1 MQYIIFLLLAP
12 VAAIICGVVFFLIG
26 RYSCVSSCARST
38 AVALRWYLAVI
49 IGFLFTNTLELL
61 APTPASTLLLAK
73 FDYLFIA
80 FTPVAW
86 FAFALAYTGRERLL
100 TIPHFWPFCISPLIT
115 NLLVWT
121 NDLHGLV
128 WQHYS
133 FKLAGQFLSMSV
145 ASYGGWF
152 WVHTIYSYGLFL
164 LGAAFITFA
173 YLRSHHLYRRQSTWV
188 MAGALTPLLGNI
200 VYIFHLVPGLQKDF
214 SPVTFALAGLAF
226 AVGINR
232 YRLLDLMP
240 IARAA
245 LVEELPDGVIVV
257 DQGNRVV
264 DINPAGRQILH
275 LPEKDGLGQMACSLL
290 PFWPK
295 ATDHLLEDG
304 VNASEITL
312 EEGGN
317 KLFFDLHISALSE
330 NSGWLV
336 TLRDITLH
344 KQTEEAL
351 QQAQRVLEQRIQE
364 RTAELRALNATLEQ
378 RIAGRTRDLSALYA
392 VSSVASEA
400 HDLDSLLSESLT
412 RTVSSLQ
419 SDAGAV
425 YLIEEAGER
434 QVSNHLRLAV
444 HQAASSAALAQLQ
457 TQIEKQHRADWVIEN
472 GEPMLI
478 PGSQDGETPTTDL
491 PSEQPF
497 TLLIVPMRTEGKVV
511 GLMSLSRFANPLF
524 NLEEVA
530 LLSAIADQVGVAV
543 AGYRLRQMAHQAQV
557 LAQRQKLAA
566 DLHDSVTQSLYGL
579 VAFSEAGLAQIERAD
594 LPALKKTI
602 ERISGE
608 TRQALKE
615 MRLFLHELRP
625 LVLES
630 EGLVGALHQRMA
642 AVEGRSDVHA
652 RLLADETINLPF
664 EIEETLFR
672 ISQEALNNILRHAHA
687 ANVTVF
693 LGREKDLV
701 LLEVIDD
708 GCGFDAQAV
717 SAGRMGLE
725 NMRARAAAVGG
736 EFRIHS
742 VPGHGTRLKVSV
754 PIDRQH
760 SNFNDQSQV
769 SAAFLQNGGKNEHSN
784 FDRR

>member
-1 MQYIIFLLLAP
+1 MQYITFLLLAP
-12 VAAIICGVVFFLIG
+12 IAAIVCCVTFFLIG
-26 RYSCVSSCARST
+26 RYSFVSTSARTT

-73 FDYLFIA
+73 VDYLFIA

-100 TIPHFWPFCISPLIT
+100 TIQHFWPFCISPLIT
-115 NLLVWT
+115 NLLIWT

-133 FKLAGQFLSMSV
+133 FKLAGEFLSMRIS
-145 ASYGGWF
+145 SYGGWF
-152 WVHTIYSYGLFL
+152 WVHTIYSYGLFF
-164 LGAAFITFA
+164 LGAAFIAIA
-173 YLRSHHLYRRQSTWV
+173 YLRSHRLYRRQSAWV

-200 VYIFHLVPGLQKDF
+200 IYIFKLVPGLQKDF

-245 LVEELPDGVIVV
+245 LVEELIDGVIVV

-275 LPEKDGLGQMACSLL
+275 LFEKDELGQTACSLL
-290 PFWPK
+290 PFWPEN
-295 ATDHLLEDG
+295 TDHLLEDG
-304 VNASEITL
+304 ITASEITL
-312 EEGGN
+312 EDGEN
-317 KLFFDLHISALSE
+317 KRFFDLHISALSE

-344 KQTEEAL
+344 KQAEEAL
-351 QQAQRVLEQRIQE
+351 QQSQRVLEQRIQE
-364 RTAELRALNATLEQ
+364 RTAELMALNATLEQ
-378 RIAGRTRDLSALYA
+378 RIASRTRDLAALYA

-400 HDLDSLLSESLT
+400 QDLDSLLSKSLA

-425 YLIEEAGER
+425 YLLEETGER
-434 QVSNHLRLAV
+434 HISNHLRLAA
-444 HQAASSAALAQLQ
+444 HQAASSAALVQLQ
-457 TQIEKQHRADWVIEN
+457 TQIEKEHRADWVIEN

-478 PGSQDGETPTTDL
+478 PGNQDGETSPADS

-497 TLLIVPMRTEGKVV
+497 TLLIVPMRTEGRVV
-511 GLMSLSRFANPLF
+511 GLMALSRFADPLF

-579 VAFSEAGLAQIERAD
+579 VTFSEAGLAQIERAD

-630 EGLVGALHQRMA
+630 EGLVSALHQRLA

-652 RLLADETINLPF
+652 RLLADENINLPF

-693 LGREKDLV
+693 LGREKDRV
-701 LLEVIDD
+701 VLEVIDD
-708 GCGFDAQAV
+708 GCGFDVQAI

-736 EFRIHS
+736 ELRIHS
-742 VPGHGTRLKVSV
+742 ISGHGTRLKVSV
-754 PIDRQH
+754 PIAFQQ
-760 SNFNDQSQV
+760 NDLDAQSQV
-769 SAAFLQNGGKNEHSN
+769 SAASRQSGGNNEHSS
-784 FDRR
+784 FDR